1 MGSDGKPADSQP
13 LRVSIELL
21 SGSAPITGR
30 LTDGAGNVAA
40 FTGWLGL
47 MAELEAALTRPA
59 AEPDPSLES

>member
-1 MGSDGKPADSQP
+1 MGSDTSPVGPRP

-21 SGSAPITGR
+21 PGSAPITGQV
-30 LTDGAGNVAA
+30 TDAAGNVAA

-59 AEPDPSLES
+59 DEPDPALES